1 MDKRRCSTTRRA
13 VVIGTLVLPAAA
25 FAQDAAP
32 RPAGAASLAP
42 VVVTA
47 TRAEAAPFDI
57 PASIDRIGSETIRDG
72 RAQVNISESVGG
84 VPGLLARDRQNYAQD
99 VQISVRGFG
108 ARSTFGIRGVRLYV
122 DGIPA
127 TFPDGQ
133 GQISNVDLGS
143 TDRIEVLRGPFSALY
158 GNSSG
163 GVIQVFSEE
172 PATRPTVDFSIAGGS
187 DGVVRLGAKAS
198 GTAAG
203 LGYVVAASHFR
214 TDGYRDHSAA
224 ERTIGNAKLKFGN
237 DTGGSIT
244 VIVNSLNLPRA
255 QDPLGLTRAQFGADP
270 RGVDAS
276 ALQFDTRKNVDQTQ
290 VGLIYDQ
297 RIDAANALRLLI
309 YTGHRNTT
317 QFQSIPV
324 ATQAGPLHPG
334 GVIALSS
341 DYRGTD
347 LRWTNRG
354 RVAEQPYTLV
364 AGLAY
369 DTLEQRRVGYQNFV
383 GTTLGVQGALRRDEL
398 DTASDFDPYA
408 QATVQLSTR
417 WSVSAGVRRSHVRF
431 DSVDHYIVGTN
442 GNDSGSAR
450 YGATLPV
457 IGALFALDEH
467 VHLYATAGRG
477 FETPTLNELAYSPNG
492 ATGLNFALR
501 PAKSDNLELGVKTR
515 SADLGDATLAL
526 FETRTQQEIVTLTNA
541 GGRSTFQNAGATR
554 RRGVEAAWSAT
565 YAQNLRA
572 QIALTYLDAIY
583 RDSFLT
589 CNITPCPAAS
599 AQRVAAGN
607 RIPGVARGSAYASLA
622 WAPVFGWR
630 GAVDARRTGMV
641 PVNDTNSDAT
651 PRSIVVGANVGYV
664 GRFDGWQLS
673 GFVRSDNV
681 LAKRY
686 AGSVIVNEGNGRFFE
701 PAPGRTWLL
710 GTSASYAF

>member
-1 MDKRRCSTTRRA
+1 MKKSSMLRRTALRA
-13 VVIGTLVLPAAA
+13 SLWLPAAA
-25 FAQDAAP
+25 LAQAEAP
-32 RPAGAASLAP
+32 RPAASAALAP
-42 VVVTA
+42 VVITA
-47 TRAEAAPFDI
+47 TRTEAAPFDI

-72 RAQVNISESVGG
+72 RAQVNISESVGA

-143 TDRIEVLRGPFSALY
+143 ADRIEVLRGPFSALY

-163 GVIQVFSEE
+163 GVIQVFSED
-172 PATRPTVDFSIAGGS
+172 PAATPTVDFSIAGGS

-198 GTAAG
+198 GTTLG

-237 DTGGSIT
+237 DSGGSLT

-255 QDPLGLTRAQFGADP
+255 QDPLGLTHAQFDANP

-290 VGLIYDQ
+290 AGLIYDQ
-297 RIDAANALRLLI
+297 RIDAANALRLLV
-309 YTGHRNTT
+309 YVGHRNTT

-324 ATQAGPLHPG
+324 ATQASPLHPG
-334 GVIALSS
+334 GVIVLSS

-354 RVAEQPYTLV
+354 RVADQPYTLV

-369 DTLEQRRVGYQNFV
+369 DTLEQRRVGYQNFI

-398 DTASDFDPYA
+398 DTASDFDPYL
-408 QATVQLSTR
+408 QATLQLSTR

-431 DSVDHYIVGTN
+431 DSADHYIVGTN
-442 GNDSGSAR
+442 GDDSGSAR
-450 YGATLPV
+450 YAATLPV
-457 IGALFALDEH
+457 VGAMFAVDEH

-492 ATGLNFALR
+492 ATGLNFALQ
-501 PAKSDNLELGVKTR
+501 PAKSDNLEVGVKAR
-515 SADLGDATLAL
+515 SQSLGEATLAL
-526 FETRTQQEIVTLTNA
+526 FETRTEHEIVTLTNV
-541 GGRSTFQNAGATR
+541 GGRSTFQNAGTTR

-565 YAQNLRA
+565 YAENWRA
-572 QIALTYLDAIY
+572 QLALTYLDAIY

-599 AQRVAAGN
+599 QQRVAAGN
-607 RIPGVARGSAYASLA
+607 RIPGVARGTAYASLA
-622 WAPVFGWR
+622 WVPALGWR
-630 GAVDARRTGMV
+630 GGVEARRTGMV

-651 PRSIVVGANVGYV
+651 PRAIVVAANVGYV
-664 GRFDGWQLS
+664 ARLGAWQLT
-673 GFVRSDNV
+673 GFVRGDN
-681 LAKRY
+681 LFGKRY

-701 PAPGRTWLL
+701 PASGRTWLA